1 MKFGKFLTIAALIG
15 VGASVGLAS
24 GSFQPVEAATT
35 ESAKAAKSDLPVI
48 TKTPLT
54 KEGYIL
60 RVVTDAKNDTV
71 YVGKS
76 NYNRLLKNTV
86 SFKAKN
92 NEKTINPKKIRNV
105 KFRIE
110 RIANPPRKAP
120 AGALMYLV
128 ASKDKKYSAWVTES
142 SLQYYYQNSK
152 SMSGV
157 VKPLKRIANRAAKAN
172 KIDLNTSA
180 NKRDYNAA
188 MKAAKKLKGSQK
200 TFVVNSL
207 KQFKKD
213 SSDGTYHMGRNILL
227 FGIF

>member
-1 MKFGKFLTIAALIG
+1 MKFGKFLTVAALIS

-35 ESAKAAKSDLPVI
+35 ESAKVAKSDLPVI

-76 NYNRLLKNTV
+76 NYNRLLKNAV
-86 SFKAKN
+86 SFKAKK
-92 NEKTINPKKIRNV
+92 NEKTINPKQIRNV

-120 AGALMYLV
+120 AGALLYLV

-157 VKPLKRIANRAAKAN
+157 VKPLKRIANRTG